1 MKRLTYP
8 FPHYIQKMD
17 STRQRHLYFDI
28 ASSSNPRAK
37 YLSMKEGSLFL
48 FCIYEIHCTGMLQVM
63 LLVSLE
69 SSRRGGVHGLGSMA
83 FLLRPKFGVE
93 KHSLLTNVCMPY

>member
-8 FPHYIQKMD
+8 FPHYRQKMD
-17 STRQRHLYFDI
+17 STRQRHLYVDPT
-28 ASSSNPRAK
+28 SLSNPRAK

-48 FCIYEIHCTGMLQVM
+48 FCNYEIHYTGMFQVV

-69 SSRRGGVHGLGSMA
+69 SCR
-83 FLLRPKFGVE
+83 
-93 KHSLLTNVCMPY
+93 